1 MLRFKYRSSAGFM
14 HIRVISMYLHFLHDT
29 PYPSKLFTIEPPEF
43 IAFYQNVEEK
53 MKCVKE
59 R

>member
-1 MLRFKYRSSAGFM
+1 M